1 MSDTDSPG
9 VSGGGADGRSWPEYL
24 RGESHEAAAG
34 GPVGSS
40 PQGGTASGPAGGAV
54 PEGAAEP
61 GAGQPELQG
70 PRRRVIGTPSPTSA
84 RTLLPEPDGGA
95 PQPRQPELPPGPP
108 DPRRARTAE
117 LIVATCFILA
127 MVAGFGFLVA
137 YALIG
142 VGSINQV
149 LHSNLALGGCLSLVF
164 LLLGIG
170 AVIWV
175 RNLMPAVE
183 LTEQRHP
190 MHSTEAERA
199 AFKQTFEDGAAASQF
214 VKRPLVRRTLIAATV
229 PLAVAPL
236 FLLRDLGPLPGLSLD
251 KTVWRKGLRLLV
263 YGTGRPITAAEF
275 YSPGSLIT
283 VGPEGYLDN
292 DDQMAKAAVIII
304 KFRPGQLVFGP
315 HVEPGHPSPPNLTVP
330 NWTVNNIVAYSKIC
344 THVGCPAAL
353 YEQTTHHILCPCH
366 QSTFDATRGAMVI
379 FGPATR
385 ALPQLPIGVDSEG
398 FLIATG
404 PFNEPVGPSFWERS

>member
-1 MSDTDSPG
+1 MSDTNSPG
-9 VSGGGADGRSWPEYL
+9 MSGGDAGGRSWPEYL
-24 RGESHEAAAG
+24 RGESHGAAAG
-34 GPVGSS
+34 GPGGSS
-40 PQGGTASGPAGGAV
+40 PQGGSASGAAGGAV
-54 PEGAAEP
+54 PEGTAEP

-84 RTLLPEPDGGA
+84 RTLLPERDGGGV
-95 PQPRQPELPPGPP
+95 QPRQPELPPDPP
-108 DPRRARTAE
+108 DPHRARTAE

-142 VGSINQV
+142 VGSLSQV

-175 RNLMPAVE
+175 RNLMPTVE
-183 LTEQRHP
+183 ITEQRHP
-190 MHSTEAERA
+190 MRSTEAERA
-199 AFKQTFEDGAAASQF
+199 AFKETFDDGAAASQF

-275 YSPGSLIT
+275 SSPGSLIT

-315 HVEPGHPSPPNLTVP
+315 PVEPGHPSPPNLTVP

-353 YEQTTHHILCPCH
+353 YEQTTHKILCPCH
-366 QSTFDATRGAMVI
+366 QSTFDATRGAKVL

-385 ALPQLPIGVDSEG
+385 ALPQLPIGVDSQG
-398 FLIATG
+398 YLIATG